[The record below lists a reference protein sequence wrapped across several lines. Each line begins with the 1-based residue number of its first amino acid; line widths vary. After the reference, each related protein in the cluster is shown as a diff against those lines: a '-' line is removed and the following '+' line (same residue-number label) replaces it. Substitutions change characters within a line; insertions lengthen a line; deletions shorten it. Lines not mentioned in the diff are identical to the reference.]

1 MAKSNGELLTKMSNG
16 NNGAEKPLTVADQV
30 GAYLNTEAMRRQI
43 ATALPKHLTPERLSR
58 IALTTIRTT
67 PALMQ
72 CTIESLL
79 GAIMQA
85 AQLGLEPGILG
96 HCYFVPFNKNIA
108 PKGAPAKWVK
118 EVTFIIGYRGLIDL
132 ARRSGQITTI
142 ASYPIYSKDKFECVY
157 GFEQKLF
164 HEPSFGDRGE
174 LIGFYSYAIT
184 KDGGK
189 FADVMSLDEVKRIR
203 DRSKSKDNG
212 PWVTDFE
219 EMGRKTV
226 LRRMCKYLPMS
237 VEWQTLTR
245 EDEEK
250 EFGDATAIELN
261 LGDRKH
267 PNLEGASW
275 PALDANAQPALT
287 QESLDEITQASN
299 EKLLAKRKEVTTED
313 VVSLIPPGA
322 GDEPGRLLYDTESDV
337 KFELLGEN
345 D

>member
-1 MAKSNGELLTKMSNG
+1 MAKDNQQLLAKMNG
-16 NNGAEKPLTVADQV
+16 NGATEKPVTVADQV

-67 PALMQ
+67 PALTQ

-96 HCYFVPFNKNIA
+96 HCYFVPFNKNA
-108 PKGAPAKWVK
+108 GTKSNPHWVK

-189 FADVMSLDEVKRIR
+189 FADVMSLDEVKKIR

-261 LGDRKH
+261 LGDKK
-267 PNLEGASW
+267 PSTLEGGNW
-275 PALDANAQPALT
+275 PALGANAEPALT
-287 QESLDEITQASN
+287 QDQLDNITQKSN
-299 EKLLAKRKEVTTED
+299 EKLLAKRKEATIDD
-313 VVSLIPPGA
+313 VVSLIPPGPGDA
-322 GDEPGRLLYDTESDV
+322 GEPDLFNDFDV
-337 KFELLGEN
+337 VPG
-345 D
+345 DRD

>member
-1 MAKSNGELLTKMSNG
+1 MSNG
-16 NNGAEKPLTVADQV
+16 NGAEKPLTVADQV
-30 GAYLNTEAMRRQI
+30 GAYLATEAMRRQI

-67 PALMQ
+67 PKLME

-164 HEPSFGDRGE
+164 HEPSFEDRGE

-226 LRRMCKYLPMS
+226 LRRMSKYLPMAI
-237 VEWQTLTR
+237 EWQTLAR

-261 LGDRKH
+261 LGDSPRLTEKA
-267 PNLEGASW
+267 GTW
-275 PALDANAQPALT
+275 PALDANPADTLAHA
-287 QESLDEITQASN
+287 SVDNITQKAQ
-299 EKLLAKRKEVTTED
+299 EKPKTTRAEVTTD
-313 VVSLIPPGA
+313 QVVSQIPLERGDSDRPLFDDDFDLVPG
-322 GDEPGRLLYDTESDV
+322 DRD
-337 KFELLGEN
+337 
-345 D
+345 